1 MIYADVS
8 TSGDAAQM
16 HSPSVGRDGY
26 FESGDVRLHYLEY
39 GSDGQ
44 PLVIVPGITSPAITW
59 GFIAEK
65 LADGHRVIV
74 LDVRGRGLSDKP
86 TTGFTLPDYAADVA
100 ALLGALDLD
109 RADVLGHSMGARIAA
124 AFGVLHPDLAR
135 RLVIVDPPLT
145 GPGRPEYPTSLEAF
159 MEQLAKAR
167 ECATVE
173 DMRPYFPSWDD
184 EQLRLR
190 AEWLPTCDE
199 TAVRETWLNFH
210 SEDLFDYL
218 RALKPPVLFMY
229 GGESPAV
236 SDEGAQE
243 VHETNPSLEIAC
255 IPSAGHMIPWDNLD
269 GFLSETRRFLTE
281 NGG

>member
-1 MIYADVS
+1 MAD
-8 TSGDAAQM
+8 
-16 HSPSVGRDGY
+16 RDGY

-39 GSDGQ
+39 GSDGR

-59 GFIAEK
+59 GFIAER
-65 LADGHRVIV
+65 LADGHRVVV

-86 TTGFTLPDYAADVA
+86 KTGFTLPDYAADVA
-100 ALLGALDLD
+100 ALVEALGLE
-109 RADVLGHSMGARIAA
+109 RPDVLGHSMGARITA
-124 AFGVLHPDLAR
+124 AFGVLHPDLAGP
-135 RLVIVDPPLT
+135 LIIVDPPLS

-167 ECATVE
+167 AGATVE
-173 DMRPYFPSWDD
+173 DMRPYFPTWDD
-184 EQLRLR
+184 DQLRLR

-199 TAVRETWLNFH
+199 TAVRETWQNFH
-210 SEDLFDYL
+210 TEDIFEFLG
-218 RALKPPVLFMY
+218 ALHPPALFMY

-243 VHETNPSLEIAC
+243 VRETNPSLEIAC
-255 IPSAGHMIPWDNLD
+255 IPGAGHMIPWDNLD
-269 GFLSETRRFLTE
+269 GFLVETRQFLAE